1 MGRKKEPPRA
11 AVRLTES
18 EKKKI
23 EAAAA
28 KCGKIPRGKRDAT
41 AVLLGWDLDGIMTVK
56 YKKDSRSSK
65 NVDKRRSFLS

>member
-1 MGRKKEPPRA
+1 MAKKEPPRV
-11 AVRLTES
+11 AVGLTES

-28 KCGKIPRGKRDAT
+28 KYGLIPGEKHDAT

-56 YKKDSRSSK
+56 
-65 NVDKRRSFLS
+65 